1 MDEDKLNEF
10 NFYHLINY
18 LEENLFNENHKSIW
32 SCCQYKI
39 KMNMIYENRR
49 RSASDDPFLRAFL
62 WLLCFASLHEKCRYS
77 EFFWSV
83 FSRIWTEYWEI
94 VRISPYSVEM
104 RENTDQKT
112 LNTDT
117 FHELCVLTCSS
128 VHYSISVY
136 NVTTLKAIKKNSKY
150 CLVCEAPL
158 IDRVFENIFRQCFG

>member
-1 MDEDKLNEF
+1 MKLLSIQDKNE
-10 NFYHLINY
+10 Y
-18 LEENLFNENHKSIW
+18 
-32 SCCQYKI
+32 
-39 KMNMIYENRR
+39 
-49 RSASDDPFLRAFL
+49 DL
-62 WLLCFASLHEKCRYS
+62 WKPTEKCLRWPI
-77 EFFWSV
+77 FTRILVAIVFRVTAWKVSV
-83 FSRIWTEYWEI
+83 FGVFLVRIFPHLDWILEI

-117 FHELCVLTCSS
+117 FHEPCVLTCSS